1 MVPITKSARSLGDF
15 IVIKLFKQWY
25 RKIVGK
31 KLRDAVV
38 DAYGVE
44 FGEMYVDVN
53 MGVPIGDIRDTIIF
67 LEAVEKV
74 KNKLIEDGWRI
85 K

>member
-1 MVPITKSARSLGDF
+1 MAPIMKSVRSSEIFMVNEMLKR
-15 IVIKLFKQWY
+15 WY

-38 DAYGVE
+38 DKYGARY
-44 FGEMYVDVN
+44 GQMYVDIN
-53 MGVPIGDIRDTIIF
+53 MGIPIGDMKDTIIF

-74 KNKLIEDGWRI
+74 KKELIEDGWRV

>member
-1 MVPITKSARSLGDF
+1 MIEL
-15 IVIKLFKQWY
+15 LKQWY

-38 DAYGVE
+38 EKYGARY
-44 FGEMYVDVN
+44 GQMYDDIN
-53 MGVPIGDIRDTIIF
+53 MGVPIGNFKDTIIF

-74 KNKLIEDGWRI
+74 KNMLIEDGWRV

>member
-1 MVPITKSARSLGDF
+1 M
-15 IVIKLFKQWY
+15 IKMLKRWY

-31 KLRDAVV
+31 NLRDAVV
-38 DAYGVE
+38 DKYGARY
-44 FGEMYVDVN
+44 GQMYDDVN
-53 MGVPIGDIRDTIIF
+53 MGIPIGNIKDTIIF
-67 LEAVEKV
+67 IDAVEQV

>member
-1 MVPITKSARSLGDF
+1 M
-15 IVIKLFKQWY
+15 IKLFKRWY

-38 DAYGVE
+38 DKYGVE
-44 FGEMYVDVN
+44 FGQMYDDIN
-53 MGVPIGDIRDTIIF
+53 MGVPIGTFMDTIIF
-67 LEAVEKV
+67 IEAVEKV